1 MRNGVNFLRFSA
13 SPFQYPSFPTYR
25 FADFTIC
32 RPEETIR
39 YSPFTV
45 IFSHGE
51 IRPLRGSY
59 KTAAIS
65 EWRLASG
72 L

>member
-1 MRNGVNFLRFSA
+1 MRNGINFLRFSA

-25 FADFTIC
+25 FADQKKPFA
-32 RPEETIR
+32 IR

-45 IFSHGE
+45 IFSHEE

-65 EWRLASG
+65 EWRLANG

>member
-1 MRNGVNFLRFSA
+1 MRNGINFLRFSA

-32 RPEETIR
+32 RPEEPFAIR

-45 IFSHGE
+45 IFSHG
-51 IRPLRGSY
+51 
-59 KTAAIS
+59 
-65 EWRLASG
+65 
-72 L
+72 